1 MEIQFAK
8 WGNSVALRVP
18 SKVAE
23 ALGIA
28 PGSVADIDLKR
39 DKLIIT
45 PRQHTYNIGD
55 LVNGITK
62 NNLHHEMSTGKSVG
76 AEVID

>member
-8 WGNSVALRVP
+8 WGNSVALRIP

-23 ALGIA
+23 ALGIS
-28 PGSVADIDLKR
+28 PGSVADLDLKR

-45 PRQHTYNIGD
+45 PRQHAYSLDD
-55 LVNGITK
+55 LVSGITAD
-62 NNLHHEMSTGKSVG
+62 NLHHEIQTGRTVG
-76 AEVID
+76 AEETD

>member
-23 ALGIA
+23 ALGIV
-28 PGSVADIDLKR
+28 PGSVADLDLRRGKFT
-39 DKLIIT
+39 IV
-45 PRQHTYNIGD
+45 PRAHAFRLED
-55 LVNGITK
+55 LVAGITAE
-62 NNLHHEMSTGKSVG
+62 NLHHEIGTGPTAG
-76 AEVID
+76 AEVVD

>member
-18 SKVAE
+18 SKVAT
-23 ALGIA
+23 ALGIT
-28 PGSVADIDLKR
+28 PGSVAELSLKR

-45 PRQHTYNIGD
+45 PRQHAYQLDD
-55 LVNGITK
+55 LLAGITTK
-62 NNLHHEMSTGKSVG
+62 NLHQETSTGLAVG

>member
-1 MEIQFAK
+1 MEIRFAK
-8 WGNSVALRVP
+8 WGNSVALRIP

-28 PGSVADIDLKR
+28 PGSVADLDLKR

-45 PRQHTYNIGD
+45 PRRHAYSLDD
-55 LVNGITK
+55 LVSGITAD
-62 NNLHHEMSTGKSVG
+62 NLHQEIQTGRTVG
-76 AEVID
+76 VEETD

>member
-1 MEIQFAK
+1 VEVQFAK

-28 PGSVADIDLKR
+28 PGSVADLDLTR
-39 DKLIIT
+39 DKLIIK
-45 PRQHTYNIGD
+45 PRQHAYRLDD
-55 LVNGITK
+55 LLAGITK
-62 NNLHHEMSTGKSVG
+62 HNLHEELSPGAEVG

>member
-23 ALGIA
+23 ALGISA
-28 PGSVADIDLKR
+28 GSVADLDVKR
-39 DKLIIT
+39 DKLVIT
-45 PRQHTYNIGD
+45 PRQHAFRLED
-55 LVNGITK
+55 LLAGIK
-62 NNLHHEMSTGKSVG
+62 ESNLHSEAETGPAVG
-76 AEVID
+76 AEAVD